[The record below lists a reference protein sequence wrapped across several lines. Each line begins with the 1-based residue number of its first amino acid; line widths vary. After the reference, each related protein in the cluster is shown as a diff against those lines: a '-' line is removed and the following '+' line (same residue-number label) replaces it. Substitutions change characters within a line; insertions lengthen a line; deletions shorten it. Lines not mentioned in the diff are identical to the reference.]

1 MTKYG
6 SPKVA
11 EFIADLL
18 SESPERYEMVL
29 QVRKL
34 HFDTDQKLM
43 EKIMYGG
50 LVFFQGKELMSGI
63 FLRKEHISIEFG
75 NGSVLS
81 DPDSVLEGKG
91 KYRRHIKIRC
101 LDDIAGKDVVRFVQE
116 NLGS

>member
-1 MTKYG
+1 MAQYAST
-6 SPKVA
+6 KVA
-11 EFIADLL
+11 DFMNDLL
-18 SESPERYEMVL
+18 SESKERYEMVV

-34 HFDTDQKLM
+34 HFDTDAKLI

-91 KYRRHIKIRC
+91 KFRRHVKIRT
-101 LDDIAGKDVVRFVQE
+101 LDDIAAKAVDRFVSE
-116 NLGS
+116 TLAR